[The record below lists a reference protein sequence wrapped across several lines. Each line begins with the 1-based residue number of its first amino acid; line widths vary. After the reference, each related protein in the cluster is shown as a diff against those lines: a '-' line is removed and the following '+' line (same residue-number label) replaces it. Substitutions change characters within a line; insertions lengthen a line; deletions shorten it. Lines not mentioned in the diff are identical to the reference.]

1 LGNILHALSVDCR
14 HGAFPLRFVG
24 CNQSHFCHEIV
35 LNQVHFHA
43 KKKSMNKMLIRWNG
57 VFALMAM
64 SLAACGSQ
72 AAPIHLTCDID
83 PQLSSHDPDA
93 AEAVR
98 NDICE
103 AIAERI
109 TEAAPS
115 RPIIHDRTPASADA
129 LMLKLD
135 VTSVALKSTADR
147 ITAEFTWRQGE
158 QSKSNTLTMTVVDA
172 RLSPTMY
179 KSLVDALWAENQPPL

>member
-1 LGNILHALSVDCR
+1 
-14 HGAFPLRFVG
+14 
-24 CNQSHFCHEIV
+24 
-35 LNQVHFHA
+35 
-43 KKKSMNKMLIRWNG
+43 MYKMLIRLHG
-57 VFALMAM
+57 AVALMAM

-72 AAPIHLTCDID
+72 AAPIHLTCDVD

-98 NDICE
+98 NDMCE

-109 TEAAPS
+109 TEAAPA
-115 RPIIHDRTPASADA
+115 RPIIRDRTSATADA
-129 LMLKLD
+129 LMLTLN
-135 VTSVALKSTADR
+135 VTSVSLKSTADR

-172 RLSPTMY
+172 RLSPAMY